1 MDATPE
7 PTKNKE
13 KFIYFLRKFLRRKN
27 REINVYLREIF
38 SSCVF
43 YDFPYYLNTEQ
54 IHFDELFLLFPK
66 EKRKKQFNGKKLL
79 FWFFTC
85 FVSALQN
92 KAFMSLPQ
100 DSNVRQNPIG

>member
-1 MDATPE
+1 M
-7 PTKNKE
+7 
-13 KFIYFLRKFLRRKN
+13 YFLRKFLRRKN

-66 EKRKKQFNGKKLL
+66 EKNNLTGKNYCIGFLL
-79 FWFFTC
+79 
-85 FVSALQN
+85 ALLVLCRIELLCPSLKIQ
-92 KAFMSLPQ
+92 MSVKTQ
-100 DSNVRQNPIG
+100 